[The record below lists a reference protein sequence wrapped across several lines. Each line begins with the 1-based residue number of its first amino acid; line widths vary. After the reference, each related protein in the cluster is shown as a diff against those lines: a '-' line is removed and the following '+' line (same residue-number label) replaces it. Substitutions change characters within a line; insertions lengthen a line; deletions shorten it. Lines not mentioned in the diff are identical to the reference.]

1 MTPFTRSMTLPA
13 LVALAGLAS
22 SPAQAQ
28 EVQARVISST
38 AVIQQ
43 VAVPRQQCT
52 NTPVTSTSGPS
63 GAGALMGAIAGGAI
77 GNAVGQGSGRDL
89 ATAIGLMGGAI
100 LGNNVE
106 GSKTQT
112 QNVQQ
117 CSTVT
122 TYENRTM
129 HYDVVY
135 EYADRRYSI
144 QMANDPGA
152 FVRLQL
158 SPIGIMPPA
167 GRSPQ
172 SYRQYQSEPAE
183 VIVSR
188 PTVYVQ
194 PAPVTVYPMPYPRYQ
209 VAPYHYPPSISLN
222 LGLSRGGH
230 GHGHGHWR

>member
-1 MTPFTRSMTLPA
+1 MTTLTRSITLPA
-13 LVALAGLAS
+13 LLALASLAV
-22 SPAQAQ
+22 SPARAQ
-28 EVQARVISST
+28 EIQARVISST

-52 NTPVTSTSGPS
+52 NTPVTTNAPPS
-63 GAGALMGAIAGGAI
+63 GAGALMGALAGGAL
-77 GNAVGQGSGRDL
+77 GNAVGDGGGRAL
-89 ATAIGLMGGAI
+89 ATMIGVMGGAI
-100 LGNNVE
+100 VGNNVE
-106 GSKTQT
+106 GPKTQT

-135 EYADRRYSI
+135 EYADKRYNI

-152 FVRLQL
+152 FVRLQVN
-158 SPIGIMPPA
+158 PIGIMPPA
-167 GRSPQ
+167 SRSPQ
-172 SYRQYQSEPAE
+172 SYQQYQTEPAE

-194 PAPVTVYPMPYPRYQ
+194 PAPVVVYAQPYAQPYF
-209 VAPYHYPPSISLN
+209 APIGMSLN
-222 LGLSRGGH
+222 LGYSNGWGH
-230 GHGHGHWR
+230 RHWR

>member
-1 MTPFTRSMTLPA
+1 MTLLTHPLTLSA
-13 LVALAGLAS
+13 HVVLMALASLAA
-22 SPAQAQ
+22 SPARAQ

-52 NTPVTSTSGPS
+52 NTPVTTTTAPS
-63 GAGALMGAIAGGAI
+63 GAGAVMGAIAGGAI

-89 ATAIGLMGGAI
+89 ATAIGLFGGAI

-135 EYADRRYSI
+135 EYADKRYNI

-194 PAPVTVYPMPYPRYQ
+194 PAPVTVYPAPYPRYQ
-209 VAPYHYPPSISLN
+209 VAPYYYPPSLSLN
-222 LGLSRGGH
+222 LDLSRRGH
-230 GHGHGHWR
+230 SHWR

>member
-1 MTPFTRSMTLPA
+1 
-13 LVALAGLAS
+13 
-22 SPAQAQ
+22 
-28 EVQARVISST
+28 
-38 AVIQQ
+38 
-43 VAVPRQQCT
+43 
-52 NTPVTSTSGPS
+52 
-63 GAGALMGAIAGGAI
+63 MGAIAGGAI

-89 ATAIGLMGGAI
+89 ATAIGLFGGAI

-172 SYRQYQSEPAE
+172 SYNQYQSEPAV

-188 PTVYVQ
+188 PTAYVQ

-209 VAPYHYPPSISLN
+209 VAPYHYPPGISLN

-230 GHGHGHWR
+230 GHWR

>member
-1 MTPFTRSMTLPA
+1 MTLLTRPMTLSALVALVA
-13 LVALAGLAS
+13 LVALASLAV
-22 SPAQAQ
+22 SPARAQ

-52 NTPVTSTSGPS
+52 NTPVTTTTAPS
-63 GAGALMGAIAGGAI
+63 GAGAVMGAIAGGAI

-89 ATAIGLMGGAI
+89 ATAIGLFGGAI

-135 EYADRRYSI
+135 EYADKRYNI

-152 FVRLQL
+152 FVRLQV
-158 SPIGIMPPA
+158 SPIGILPPGEYSGA
-167 GRSPQ
+167 
-172 SYRQYQSEPAE
+172 
-183 VIVSR
+183 
-188 PTVYVQ
+188 
-194 PAPVTVYPMPYPRYQ
+194 
-209 VAPYHYPPSISLN
+209 
-222 LGLSRGGH
+222 
-230 GHGHGHWR
+230 

>member
-1 MTPFTRSMTLPA
+1 MTSFPRPMTLSA
-13 LVALAGLAS
+13 LVALASLAV
-22 SPAQAQ
+22 SPARAQ

-135 EYADRRYSI
+135 EYADKRYNI

-172 SYRQYQSEPAE
+172 SYRQYQSEPAD

-194 PAPVTVYPMPYPRYQ
+194 PAPVTVYPMPYPRFQ
-209 VAPYHYPPSISLN
+209 VAPHHYPPGISLN
-222 LGLSRGGH
+222 LGNRH
-230 GHGHGHWR
+230 GGHGHWR

>member
-1 MTPFTRSMTLPA
+1 MTSFPRPMTLSA
-13 LVALAGLAS
+13 LVALASLAV
-22 SPAQAQ
+22 SPARAQ

-135 EYADRRYSI
+135 EYADKRYNI

-172 SYRQYQSEPAE
+172 SFRQYQSEPAE

-188 PTVYVQ
+188 HTVYVQ
-194 PAPVTVYPMPYPRYQ
+194 PAPVAVYPMPYPRYQ
-209 VAPYHYPPSISLN
+209 VAPYYYPPSLSLN
-222 LGLSRGGH
+222 LGYGRS